1 MFDTVKDT
9 VLEDQYV
16 SAVREYTNGNY
27 EDAISQFMEIM
38 NTDHSYKDGRAAY
51 YLAHCYYQQ
60 KDGTNAAKW
69 FQVVV
74 DQDGA
79 SSSIKKRIRKTSI
92 NFNSI
97 LIKRNTGS
105 AIPPT
110 EMLPEMTMREIT
122 QIPATISLYKKYI

>member
-38 NTDHSYKDGRAAY
+38 NTDQSYKDGRAAY

-74 DQDGA
+74 DQDSA
-79 SSSIKKRIRKTSI
+79 SSSLKSESKNCI
-92 NFNSI
+92 NFINSHKEEYGI
-97 LIKRNTGS
+97 SDSADGDASGNDNEGNNADTGNN
-105 AIPPT
+105 
-110 EMLPEMTMREIT
+110 
-122 QIPATISLYKKYI
+122 